1 MIREM
6 ILGPLLIG
14 LIRWRLVDLRFDV
27 SDLRIGSF
35 AMLLYSVFGVGSW
48 AVILFLALWVRR
60 LRAECERLSGEV
72 DFAWNCF
79 DDHFAAAVA
88 QTREEAKRVESIT
101 VDLDVA

>member
-1 MIREM
+1 M
-6 ILGPLLIG
+6 LI
-14 LIRWRLVDLRFDV
+14 
-27 SDLRIGSF
+27 
-35 AMLLYSVFGVGSW
+35 YSVFGVCSW

-60 LRAECERLSGEV
+60 LRAECERLNGEV

-88 QTREEAKRVESIT
+88 QTREQAKREELIT